1 MNYQEILTAVTEL
14 TERSASASKKFSN
27 RYAHILTSN
36 GKFAIP
42 KDELRELDYGLYE
55 NALML
60 NLLLKRLIQSK
71 GITNT

>member
-1 MNYQEILTAVTEL
+1 MTYHELLTAINEL
-14 TERSASASKKFSN
+14 LQSSANTSKKFSE
-27 RYAHILTSN
+27 RYAHILQHD

-42 KDELRELDYGLYE
+42 KDELRELDYALYE

-71 GITNT
+71 GITYA